1 MDSRRTSPP
10 LPSWLPVYLSNNS
23 TAIPLT
29 QKKRRFTFA
38 PSTAHINGIDMTEQ
52 ELLAQ
57 PQSEYMSNAQQ
68 AFFRNLLV
76 RQRGDLAVRVGAELE
91 EIAKLEPATAE
102 EDLASRETQRSWDLR
117 MLERDRQMLS
127 KIEQAIAR
135 IDSNEYGW
143 CEETGEPIGLR
154 RLLLR
159 PTATL
164 CVEAK
169 ARQEQ
174 RERHVA

>member
-1 MDSRRTSPP
+1 
-10 LPSWLPVYLSNNS
+10 
-23 TAIPLT
+23 
-29 QKKRRFTFA
+29 
-38 PSTAHINGIDMTEQ
+38 
-52 ELLAQ
+52 
-57 PQSEYMSNAQQ
+57 
-68 AFFRNLLV
+68 
-76 RQRGDLAVRVGAELE
+76 
-91 EIAKLEPATAE
+91 
-102 EDLASRETQRSWDLR
+102 QRSWDLR

>member
-1 MDSRRTSPP
+1 
-10 LPSWLPVYLSNNS
+10 
-23 TAIPLT
+23 
-29 QKKRRFTFA
+29 
-38 PSTAHINGIDMTEQ
+38 MTEQ

-127 KIEQAIAR
+127 KIEQ
-135 IDSNEYGW
+135 
-143 CEETGEPIGLR
+143 
-154 RLLLR
+154 
-159 PTATL
+159 
-164 CVEAK
+164 
-169 ARQEQ
+169 
-174 RERHVA
+174 